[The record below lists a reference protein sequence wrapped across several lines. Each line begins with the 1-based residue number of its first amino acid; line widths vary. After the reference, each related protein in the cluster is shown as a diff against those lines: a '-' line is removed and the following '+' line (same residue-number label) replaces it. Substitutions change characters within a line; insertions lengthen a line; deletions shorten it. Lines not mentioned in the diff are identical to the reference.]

1 MATSPTPL
9 TATSI
14 SSKKTCCS
22 RWTSAEKW
30 ASLFPSAPL
39 PTKCSTLAAASVS
52 PTTISSPST
61 RSTAA
66 WEECPNETVSHQS
79 SRCAESRRPHRRRR
93 LDQHASPVPHRP
105 ENRRLRQTLDR
116 LDGPSPRRAPR
127 QAPPP
132 KLRRILRRDSRHW
145 LHLHRRR
152 PRTLVKRRRHFHA
165 PRPLARLRQHRH
177 RKRRPR
183 LGMERRGLAGSRRL
197 RNSPRGLLIQ
207 GPIFK
212 MPTASPIAWEDP
224 RLSKDCA
231 STRRWSDF

>member
-22 RWTSAEKW
+22 RWPWAEQW
-30 ASLFPSAPL
+30 AHLCPAAPL
-39 PTKCSTLAAASVS
+39 PTKCSTPAAASVS
-52 PTTISSPST
+52 PTTISSLST

-116 LDGPSPRRAPR
+116 LDSPSPRRAPR

-132 KLRRILRRDSRHW
+132 KLPRILRRDPKQR
-145 LHLHRRR
+145 LHLHRHQPRTILKRR
-152 PRTLVKRRRHFHA
+152 PQLHA
-165 PRPLARLRQHRH
+165 PRPRAR
-177 RKRRPR
+177 
-183 LGMERRGLAGSRRL
+183 
-197 RNSPRGLLIQ
+197 
-207 GPIFK
+207 
-212 MPTASPIAWEDP
+212 
-224 RLSKDCA
+224 
-231 STRRWSDF
+231 

>member
-1 MATSPTPL
+1 MATCPTQL

-14 SSKKTCCS
+14 SSKKSCCS
-22 RWTSAEKW
+22 RWTTTEKW
-30 ASLFPSAPL
+30 AHLFPSAPL
-39 PTKCSTLAAASVS
+39 PPKCSTPAAASVS

-132 KLRRILRRDSRHW
+132 KLRRILHRDQW
-145 LHLHRRR
+145 QGLHL
-152 PRTLVKRRRHFHA
+152 P
-165 PRPLARLRQHRH
+165 RH
-177 RKRRPR
+177 RP
-183 LGMERRGLAGSRRL
+183 
-197 RNSPRGLLIQ
+197 
-207 GPIFK
+207 
-212 MPTASPIAWEDP
+212 
-224 RLSKDCA
+224 
-231 STRRWSDF
+231 